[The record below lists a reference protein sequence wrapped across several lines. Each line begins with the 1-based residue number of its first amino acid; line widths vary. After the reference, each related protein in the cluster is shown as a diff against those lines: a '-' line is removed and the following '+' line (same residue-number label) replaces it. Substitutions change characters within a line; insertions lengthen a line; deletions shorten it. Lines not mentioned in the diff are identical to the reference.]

1 MSLKKGEVVMEKYFD
16 TESYMQGF
24 EYEPPEPTEDDFLE
38 PDFLEDEFLIEQE
51 SDEYQIMQLEAEFA
65 QEAEIELA
73 MAMNTLEDLIIQS
86 GTLYNQL
93 LDLYKRTGRDVNQLK
108 IKHPELK

>member
-38 PDFLEDEFLIEQE
+38 DEFLIEQE

-73 MAMNTLEDLIIQS
+73 IAMNTLEDLIIQS

>member
-1 MSLKKGEVVMEKYFD
+1 METYFD

-24 EYEPPEPTEDDFLE
+24 EYEPPEPTED
-38 PDFLEDEFLIEQE
+38 DFLEDEFLIEQE

-73 MAMNTLEDLIIQS
+73 IAMNTLEDLIIQS

>member
-1 MSLKKGEVVMEKYFD
+1 MEKYFD

-24 EYEPPEPTEDDFLE
+24 EYEPPEPTED
-38 PDFLEDEFLIEQE
+38 DFLEDEFLIEQE

-73 MAMNTLEDLIIQS
+73 IAMNTLEDLIIQS